1 MKKAFLEISQNL
13 QENTY
18 AGLSFLMD
26 LQSLEKNPIHTS
38 LIKIF
43 RFTSEY
49 VWQ

>member
-13 QENTY
+13 QENAY

-26 LQSLEKNPIHTS
+26 WQSLEKNPIHTS

-43 RFTSEY
+43 RFRSEY